1 MLNYV
6 NSLYINI
13 RNSLYIN
20 IRNFYK
26 YQTKK
31 IILVEKK
38 NQIIKSNY
46 ILWFVQLLSILNFN
60 FIINKF
66 GYNYLF
72 LIDDMYYYYTN
83 NKPKNKI
90 IFSIIT
96 NCFIKY
102 NTFNY
107 DITEKIL
114 KYNLEVPM
122 FIIFENENIF
132 FLTNENNIIIEF
144 ALFNLNQNKRYS
156 IEEIKYKK
164 LGEII

>member
-1 MLNYV
+1 MLHNLKL
-6 NSLYINI
+6 LYIYFRNI
-13 RNSLYIN
+13 
-20 IRNFYK
+20 YK

-31 IILVEKK
+31 IILVEKNNK
-38 NQIIKSNY
+38 IIKSTFIY
-46 ILWFVQLLSILNFN
+46 SVVQLLSILNLN
-60 FIINKF
+60 FVINKF

-72 LIDDMYYYYTN
+72 FIDDMYYYNTN
-83 NKPKNKI
+83 NKPKTKI

-102 NTFNY
+102 NSFNY

-132 FLTNENNIIIEF
+132 FLTSKNDIIIEF
-144 ALFNLNQNKRYS
+144 NLFNLNQNKRYS

>member
-1 MLNYV
+1 MLHNLKL
-6 NSLYINI
+6 LYINF
-13 RNSLYIN
+13 RNI
-20 IRNFYK
+20 YK

-31 IILVEKK
+31 IILIEKNNK
-38 NQIIKSNY
+38 IIKSTF
-46 ILWFVQLLSILNFN
+46 ICGVVQLMSNLNLNFLINILN
-60 FIINKF
+60 
-66 GYNYLF
+66 YNYLF
-72 LIDDMYYYYTN
+72 IIDDMYFYYTHT
-83 NKPKNKI
+83 KPQNKI

-122 FIIFENENIF
+122 FIIFENENIL
-132 FLTNENNIIIEF
+132 FLTSENNIIIEF
-144 ALFNLNQNKRYS
+144 NLLNLNQNKRYL